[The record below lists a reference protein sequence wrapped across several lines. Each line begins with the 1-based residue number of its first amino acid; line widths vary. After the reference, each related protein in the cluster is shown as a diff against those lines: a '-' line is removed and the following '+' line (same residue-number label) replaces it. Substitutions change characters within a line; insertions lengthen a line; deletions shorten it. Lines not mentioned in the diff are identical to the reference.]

1 VRIHIE
7 RRGGIAG
14 RKAVGDRDESEL
26 SSAQR
31 ESLQNLLRSPPR
43 QTPAPGADRFSYKV
57 RVEDEHGVREFVVPE
72 DAMPDSLAEIP
83 KLAL

>member
-14 RKAVGDRDESEL
+14 RMAVGERDESEL
-26 SSAQR
+26 SATQQ
-31 ESLQNLLRSPPR
+31 ESLQKLLRSPPR

-57 RVEDEHGVREFVVPE
+57 RVEDEHGVREFMVPE
-72 DAMPDSLAEIP
+72 DAMPEALADIP
-83 KLAL
+83 KLVL